1 MLSITQND
9 SNLQIGL
16 FFGAIMQFT
25 SIQSGHI
32 LRFPDIQNSVAHQR
46 EIQKLTQLGKKAWI
60 QLNSRVIQP
69 RFHLHLL
76 VLNFSPTQE
85 TTSIQ
90 AQLHGIV
97 NGAERNKTT
106 NRLDYFYLVAQPHT
120 EEAFY
125 EISEYIDRCVAGD
138 LSVAERL
145 RNRTVLYL
153 YQTEGSSYDILSE
166 VGTSKFIDQYLVS
179 YIRRFGVESILG
191 FTLEIPRFLSILAN
205 QQGAIPFTHAIL
217 QRLDRENGQQQQE
230 STTNI
235 EAHFLPFLFYET
247 YDSPIVRS
255 SYWQILTSH
264 FAQDFLNGIREFCN
278 QQGIRFAVTIPES
291 ARSLQYDLGTI
302 MSHVDCPILTSA
314 DGDTSRRFVVS
325 KYISSNQ
332 TQPCIN
338 RKRGVHYSEYLKDA
352 SLGFNHWVTTDNVF
366 KQSESNAY
374 EVLGRLLQVGSPERN
389 ILMLAPT
396 QSLWMKPNEQ
406 QWNSI
411 IKAWGWLCQSIRN
424 LGYDFDIVSESEF
437 VNMRVESKNGNIYYE
452 GNSYRL
458 VLLPCS
464 ISLHETTVHRLTE
477 FTKSKGRII
486 ANAPVPYLLNG
497 RIGLEPYL
505 LERLLYRRHTT
516 ILDGPENE
524 REIDLKK
531 YLNSFITQRI
541 TVYSKK
547 TDLRAE
553 RVRIHTRKDENR
565 NLYFMFN
572 YDQKSIET
580 LIEIVGEFKNVIE
593 LNLRSGKEMDVDFWH
608 ANGNT
613 YFKCIFKAETGRLLT
628 VS

>member
-1 MLSITQND
+1 MTKHI
-9 SNLQIGL
+9 
-16 FFGAIMQFT
+16 QFT

-32 LRFPDIQNSVAHQR
+32 LRFPDIENPVVHQR
-46 EIQKLTQLGKKAWI
+46 EIQKLTRLGKKVWI
-60 QLNSRVIQP
+60 QLDSRVIQP

-76 VLNFSPTQE
+76 VLNFNQTQE

-97 NGAERNKTT
+97 NGGERNKTA
-106 NRLDYFYLVAQPHT
+106 NHLDYFYLVAQPHT
-120 EEAFY
+120 EEVFY
-125 EISEYIDRCVAGD
+125 EISEYIDRCVDGD
-138 LSVAERL
+138 LSIAERL

-153 YQTEGSSYDILSE
+153 CQTEGSSYDILSE
-166 VGTSKFIDQYLVS
+166 VGTSEFIDQYLVS
-179 YIRRFGVESILG
+179 YIRRFGVDSILG

-205 QQGAIPFTHAIL
+205 QQGATPFTHAIL
-217 QRLDRENGQQQQE
+217 QRLDCENGQQQQE
-230 STTNI
+230 STANI

-255 SYWQILTSH
+255 SYWQLLTSH
-264 FAQDFLNGIREFCN
+264 FAQTFLKRIREFCH

-291 ARSLQYDLGTI
+291 EKSLQYDLGTI
-302 MSHVDCPILTSA
+302 MLHVDCSILTSA

-332 TQPCIN
+332 MQPGIN
-338 RKRGVHYSEYLKDA
+338 RKREVHYSEYLKDA
-352 SLGFNHWVTTDNVF
+352 SLGFNHWVTADNVF
-366 KQSESNAY
+366 MHSKSNVY

-396 QSLWMKPNEQ
+396 QSLWMKPDEQ

-411 IKAWGWLCQSIRN
+411 IKAWGWLCQTIRN

-437 VNMRVESKNGNIYYE
+437 INMRVESKNGKIYYE

-458 VLLPCS
+458 VLLPCR
-464 ISLHETTVHRLTE
+464 ISLHETTVRRLTE

-505 LERLLYRRHTT
+505 LERLLYRRQTT

-531 YLNSFITQRI
+531 YLNSFVSQRI
-541 TVYSKK
+541 TVYSKE
-547 TDLRAE
+547 TDQRAE
-553 RVRIHTRKDENR
+553 RVRIHTRIDENR
-565 NLYFMFN
+565 KLYFMVN
-572 YDQKSIET
+572 VDQKPIKT
-580 LIEIVGEFKNVIE
+580 LIEIVGAVKNVIE
-593 LNLRSGKEMDVDFWH
+593 LNLRSGKEIDVDFWH

-613 YFKCIFKAETGRLLT
+613 YFKGTFKAETGRLFT

>member
-1 MLSITQND
+1 MTKHIQC
-9 SNLQIGL
+9 
-16 FFGAIMQFT
+16 T
-25 SIQSGHI
+25 SIQNGHI
-32 LRFPDIQNSVAHQR
+32 LRFPDIQNPVAHQR
-46 EIQKLTQLGKKAWI
+46 EIQKLTRLGKKAWI
-60 QLNSRVIQP
+60 QLDSRGIQP

-76 VLNFSPTQE
+76 VLNFNPTQE
-85 TTSIQ
+85 ATSIQ

-97 NGAERNKTT
+97 NGGERNKTT
-106 NRLDYFYLVAQPHT
+106 NRLDYFCLVAQPHT
-120 EEAFY
+120 EETFY

-145 RNRTVLYL
+145 RNRTVLYI

-166 VGTSKFIDQYLVS
+166 VGTSEFIDQYLVS
-179 YIRRFGVESILG
+179 YIRRFGVDSILG
-191 FTLEIPRFLSILAN
+191 FTLEVPRFLSILAD

-235 EAHFLPFLFYET
+235 EATYLPFLFYET

-264 FAQDFLNGIREFCN
+264 FAQAFLKGIREFCH
-278 QQGIRFAVTIPES
+278 QQGIRFGVTVPES

-302 MSHVDCPILTSA
+302 MSHTDCPILTSA

-325 KYISSNQ
+325 KYICSNQ
-332 TQPCIN
+332 THPGIN
-338 RKRGVHYSEYLKDA
+338 RKREVPYSECLKDA
-352 SLGFNHWVTTDNVF
+352 SLGFNHWVTADNVF
-366 KQSESNAY
+366 MHSKNNVY
-374 EVLGRLLQVGSPERN
+374 EVLRSLLQVGSPERN

-396 QSLWMKPNEQ
+396 QSLWMKPDEQ

-411 IKAWGWLCQSIRN
+411 IKAWGWLCQTIRN

-437 VNMRVESKNGNIYYE
+437 VNMRVEFKNGKIYYK
-452 GNSYRL
+452 GNFYRL
-458 VLLPCS
+458 VFLPCS
-464 ISLHETTVHRLTE
+464 ISLHETTVLRLTE

-505 LERLLYRRHTT
+505 LERLLYRRQTT

-531 YLNSFITQRI
+531 YLNSFVSPRI
-541 TVYSKK
+541 TVYSKV
-547 TDLRAE
+547 TDQRSE
-553 RVRIHTRKDENR
+553 SVRIHTRQDENR

-613 YFKCIFKAETGRLLT
+613 YFKCIFKPET
-628 VS
+628 

>member
-1 MLSITQND
+1 MKSMKMKHTQLS
-9 SNLQIGL
+9 
-16 FFGAIMQFT
+16 
-25 SIQSGHI
+25 SIQNGHI
-32 LRFPDIQNSVAHQR
+32 LRCPDIENSVAHQR
-46 EIQKLTQLGKKAWI
+46 QLQNLTRLGKKAWI
-60 QLNSRVIQP
+60 QLDSTAIQP

-76 VLNFSPTQE
+76 VLNFLPTQDV
-85 TTSIQ
+85 TSIQ
-90 AQLHGIV
+90 RQLHDIV
-97 NGAERNKTT
+97 NGGERNRST
-106 NRLDYFYLVAQPHT
+106 NRLGFFYLVAQPHT

-125 EISEYIDRCVAGD
+125 EISDYVDRCIAGD

-145 RNRTVLYL
+145 RNRTVLYI
-153 YQTEGSSYDILSE
+153 YQTEGNSYDILSE
-166 VGTSKFIDQYLVS
+166 VGTSEFIDQYLVS
-179 YIRRFGVESILG
+179 YILRFGLESILG

-205 QQGAIPFTHAIL
+205 QQGAIPFTRSIL
-217 QRLDRENGQQQQE
+217 QHLDRENGQQQQE
-230 STTNI
+230 STANI

-264 FAQDFLNGIREFCN
+264 FAQGFLRRIREFCH
-278 QQGIRFAVTIPES
+278 QQRIRFAVAIPES

-325 KYISSNQ
+325 KYICSHHR
-332 TQPCIN
+332 QPGIN
-338 RKRGVHYSEYLKDA
+338 RNREVSYSECLKDA
-352 SLGFNHWVTTDNVF
+352 CLGFNHWVTAKNVNTLS
-366 KQSESNAY
+366 KGNAY
-374 EVLGRLLQVGSPERN
+374 DVFGSLLQVGSPERN

-396 QSLWMKPNEQ
+396 QSLWMKPDEQ

-411 IKAWGWLCQSIRN
+411 IKAWGWLCQSVWR
-424 LGYDFDIVSESEF
+424 LGYDFDIISESQF
-437 VNMRVESKNGNIYYE
+437 INMRVETENSSIYSQGNFYH
-452 GNSYRL
+452 L
-458 VLLPCS
+458 VLLPSS
-464 ISLHETTVHRLTE
+464 ISLHETTVHRLTQ

-505 LERLLYRRHTT
+505 LERLLYRRYTT

-531 YLNSFITQRI
+531 YLNSFVTQSI
-541 TVYSKK
+541 TVYSKE
-547 TDLRAE
+547 TDHRSE
-553 RVRIHTRKDENR
+553 NVRIHTRKNKDM
-565 NLYFMFN
+565 NLYYMFN
-572 YDQKSIET
+572 YGKESIET

-593 LNLRSGKEMDVDFWH
+593 LNLQSGKEIDTDFWH

-613 YFKCIFKAETGRLLT
+613 YLNCTFIPETGRLFT

>member
-1 MLSITQND
+1 MTKHI
-9 SNLQIGL
+9 
-16 FFGAIMQFT
+16 QFT
-25 SIQSGHI
+25 SIQNGHI
-32 LRFPDIQNSVAHQR
+32 LRFPDIQNPVAHQR

-60 QLNSRVIQP
+60 QLDSRVIQP

-76 VLNFSPTQE
+76 VLHFNPTQE
-85 TTSIQ
+85 ATSIQ

-97 NGAERNKTT
+97 GGERNKTT

-125 EISEYIDRCVAGD
+125 EISEYIDLCIAGD
-138 LSVAERL
+138 LSIAARL
-145 RNRTVLYL
+145 RNRTVLYI

-166 VGTSKFIDQYLVS
+166 NGTEEFIDQYLVS
-179 YIRRFGVESILG
+179 YIGRFGLESIHG
-191 FTLEIPRFLSILAN
+191 FTMEIPRFLSILVD

-217 QRLDRENGQQQQE
+217 QRLDSENSAQH
-230 STTNI
+230 SNSKTNI
-235 EAHFLPFLFYET
+235 EATYLPFLFYET

-264 FAQDFLNGIREFCN
+264 FAQGFLKGIRTFCH
-278 QQGIRFAVTIPES
+278 QQGIRFGVTVPES

-302 MSHVDCPILTSA
+302 MTHTDCPILTSA

-325 KYISSNQ
+325 KYICSNQ

-338 RKRGVHYSEYLKDA
+338 RKRGVHYSEYLRGVHYSEYLKDA
-352 SLGFNHWVTTDNVF
+352 SLGFNHWVTADNVF
-366 KQSESNAY
+366 KQYESNVY
-374 EVLGRLLQVGSPERN
+374 EGLGRLLQVGSPERN

-396 QSLWMKPNEQ
+396 QSLWMKPDEQ

-411 IKAWGWLCQSIRN
+411 IKAWGWVCQTVRN
-424 LGYDFDIVSESEF
+424 LGYDFDIVSESQF
-437 VNMRVESKNGNIYYE
+437 IHKRVELKDSNLYYE
-452 GNSYRL
+452 GNCYRV
-458 VLLPCS
+458 VLLPSS
-464 ISLHETTVHRLTE
+464 ISLHETTVLRLTE

-505 LERLLYRRHTT
+505 LERLLYRRQTT

-531 YLNSFITQRI
+531 YLNSFVTQRI
-541 TVYSKK
+541 TVYSKE
-547 TDLRAE
+547 TDQRSE
-553 RVRIHTRKDENR
+553 MVRIHTRKDENR

-593 LNLRSGKEMDVDFWH
+593 LNLQSGKEMNVDFWH

-613 YFKCIFKAETGRLLT
+613 YFKGTFKAETGRLFT

>member
-1 MLSITQND
+1 MKMKHTQLS
-9 SNLQIGL
+9 
-16 FFGAIMQFT
+16 
-25 SIQSGHI
+25 SIQNGHI
-32 LRFPDIQNSVAHQR
+32 LRYPDIENSVAHQR
-46 EIQKLTQLGKKAWI
+46 QLQSLTRLGKKAWI
-60 QLNSRVIQP
+60 QLDSTAIQP

-76 VLNFSPTQE
+76 VLNFLPTQDV
-85 TTSIQ
+85 TSIQ
-90 AQLHGIV
+90 RQLHDIV
-97 NGAERNKTT
+97 NGGERYKST
-106 NRLDYFYLVAQPHT
+106 NRQGFFFLVAQPHT

-125 EISEYIDRCVAGD
+125 EISEYVDRCIAGD

-145 RNRTVLYL
+145 RNRTVLYIF
-153 YQTEGSSYDILSE
+153 QTEGNSYDILSE
-166 VGTSKFIDQYLVS
+166 VGTSEFIDQYLVS
-179 YIRRFGVESILG
+179 YILRFGLESILG

-205 QQGAIPFTHAIL
+205 QQGAIPFTRSIL
-217 QRLDRENGQQQQE
+217 QHLDRENGQQQQE
-230 STTNI
+230 STANI

-264 FAQDFLNGIREFCN
+264 FAQGFLRRIREFCH
-278 QQGIRFAVTIPES
+278 QQRIRFAVAIPES

-314 DGDTSRRFVVS
+314 AGDTSRRFVVS
-325 KYISSNQ
+325 KYICSHQ
-332 TQPCIN
+332 MQPGIN
-338 RKRGVHYSEYLKDA
+338 RNREVSYSECLKDA
-352 SLGFNHWVTTDNVF
+352 CLGFNHWVTTKNVNT
-366 KQSESNAY
+366 QSKGNAY
-374 EVLGRLLQVGSPERN
+374 EVFGSLLQVGSPERN

-396 QSLWMKPNEQ
+396 QSLWMKPDEQ

-411 IKAWGWLCQSIRN
+411 IKAWGWLCQSVWR
-424 LGYDFDIVSESEF
+424 LGYDFDIISESEF
-437 VNMRVESKNGNIYYE
+437 VNLRVESKDGNLYYD
-452 GNSYRL
+452 GNRYRI

-464 ISLHETTVHRLTE
+464 ISLHETTVHRLTQ

-505 LERLLYRRHTT
+505 LERLLYRRYTT

-531 YLNSFITQRI
+531 YLNSFVTQSI
-541 TVYSKK
+541 TVYSKE
-547 TDLRAE
+547 TDHQSE
-553 RVRIHTRKDENR
+553 NVRIHTRKNKDM
-565 NLYFMFN
+565 NLYYMFN
-572 YDQKSIET
+572 YDNKSIET

-593 LNLRSGKEMDVDFWH
+593 LNLQSGKEMDADFWH

-613 YFKCIFKAETGRLLT
+613 YLKCTFEPETGRLFT